1 MYRISDRV
9 SVWGS
14 VSGGFRAPTLNEL
27 YRQFRVGALLVL
39 ANNQLGPENLVGGEA
54 GVNLIATENV
64 TVRGTW
70 YINGIENPVS
80 NVTIGTNTQQRQ
92 NLGRTKVQGFQTD
105 AEYRL
110 GTRVA
115 RRGRISVQRRE
126 GDRESDQ
133 PGSGRQVSR
142 AGSAAPR
149 VDPVRLHRSAAT

>member
-80 NVTIGTNTQQRQ
+80 NVTIGHEHPAAAEPWPD
-92 NLGRTKVQGFQTD
+92 QGAGIPDRRSST
-105 AEYRL
+105 AW
-110 GTRVA
+110 A
-115 RRGRISVQRRE
+115 RAGA
-126 GDRESDQ
+126 
-133 PGSGRQVSR
+133 SR
-142 AGSAAPR
+142 ARICSTMR
-149 VDPVRLHRSAAT
+149 R